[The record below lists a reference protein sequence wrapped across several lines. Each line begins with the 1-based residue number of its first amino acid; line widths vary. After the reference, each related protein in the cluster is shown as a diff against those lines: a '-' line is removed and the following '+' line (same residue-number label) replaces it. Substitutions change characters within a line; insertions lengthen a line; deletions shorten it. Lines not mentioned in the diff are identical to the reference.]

1 VALNAGSITVTDD
14 GSHTGSGLALAL
26 YEVERTRFPADLS
39 VLPSAYQ
46 VPAWQAWALDFAPS
60 LVGNPET
67 LSAEQK
73 ATAEASYLVTWRAN
87 VVGALRSFAVRAG
100 ATAEAITKH
109 FDTNADVR
117 IPANALGAGVPG
129 STQVLA
135 GALE

>member
-1 VALNAGSITVTDD
+1 MALNAGSVTVADD

-46 VPAWQAWALDFAPS
+46 VQAWQAWALNFAPS
-60 LVGNPET
+60 LVGSLA

-73 ATAEASYLVTWRAN
+73 ATAEASYLETWRAA

-100 ATAEAITKH
+100 ATAAAITTH
-109 FDTNADVR
+109 FSTNADVR
-117 IPANALGAGVPG
+117 VAANALGAGVPG